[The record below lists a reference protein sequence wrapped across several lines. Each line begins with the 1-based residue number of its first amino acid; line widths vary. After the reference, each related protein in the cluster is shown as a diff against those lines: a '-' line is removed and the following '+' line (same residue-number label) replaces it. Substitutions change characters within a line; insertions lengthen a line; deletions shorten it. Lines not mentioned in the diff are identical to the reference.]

1 MSQFQNLKGKTK
13 MKYILASVLLALTL
27 SANDDHRKGGKGDPP
42 MSQTPEPGTWALT
55 AGGFVALILAR
66 RMRKAK

>member
-1 MSQFQNLKGKTK
+1 
-13 MKYILASVLLALTL
+13 MKQLLLASALLALTL
-27 SANDDHRKGGKGDPP
+27 SANDDHRKGGKGGDPP

-66 RMRKAK
+66 RARKAK